1 LIKKALAIA
10 FNALKVTF
18 RDKGN
23 LIWLIIMPIVW
34 TTLIG
39 TMDTPGGGDD
49 KIPVGFLNRDRGIY
63 GEVFEEILKKE
74 ESVKIVAM
82 AEDDE
87 DKMRNLVKDT
97 KLSVGVIIPD
107 NFSEKL
113 KAGES
118 VVIEILKSERSSSYF
133 LEELIE
139 KTAERISI
147 DALAANFTVDKIG
160 ERRMVLEEEVL
171 EDEKERIW
179 KEAFVKADSFF
190 EPSPSIGIEYVVL
203 SVEKRDENI
212 PMGMEASSPGFA
224 VMFVMMGVCFAGAAM
239 VQERHHK
246 TLARLLTTP
255 TEKFFIISG
264 KMLGF
269 FLIGFIQFMILI
281 LFGQLVLKVNWGGNL
296 PLGVLL
302 LVISYVLSVTGLGTL
317 LSVVVRTSAQAG
329 AFAVLISMVTS
340 MLGGAWWP
348 IEIVPRFMQTI
359 ARFTPQY
366 WAINGF
372 NKIITRGFGITEIL
386 PNFYVLLAISTI
398 SLLLAIHFFR
408 FE

>member
-1 LIKKALAIA
+1 MIKKALAIA
-10 FNALKVTF
+10 FNSLKVTF

-34 TTLIG
+34 TTLLG
-39 TMDTPGGGDD
+39 TMSTTGGGDE
-49 KIPVGFLNRDRGIY
+49 KIPVGFLNSDRGIY
-63 GEVFEEILKKE
+63 GEVFEEILRKE
-74 ESVKIVAM
+74 ESIKIVAM
-82 AEDDE
+82 AEGDE

-113 KAGES
+113 KAGEQ
-118 VVIEILKSERSSSYF
+118 VVIEILKSERNSSYF
-133 LEELIE
+133 LEELIV
-139 KTAERISI
+139 KVAERISI
-147 DALAANFTVDKIG
+147 DALTANFAIEKIS
-160 ERRMVLEEEVL
+160 ERRVVLEEEVL
-171 EDEKERIW
+171 EEEKERIW
-179 KEAFVKADSFF
+179 GEAFVKADAFF
-190 EPSPSIGIEYVVL
+190 EPAHAIGIEYVVL
-203 SVEKRDENI
+203 SVEKREENI
-212 PMGMEASSPGFA
+212 PIGVEASSPGFA
-224 VMFVMMGVCFAGAAM
+224 VMFVMMGVCFAGVAM
-239 VQERHHK
+239 VQERHNK

-269 FLIGFIQFMILI
+269 FLVGFIQFMILI
-281 LFGQLVLKVNWGGNL
+281 LFGQLVLKVNWGNL

-302 LVISYVLSVTGLGTL
+302 LVVSYVLSVTGLGTL
-317 LSVVVRTSAQAG
+317 LSVIVRTSAQAG
-329 AFAVLISMVTS
+329 AFAVLISIVTS

-348 IEIVPRFMQTI
+348 IEIVPRFMQNI

-386 PNFYVLLAISTI
+386 PNFYVLLAISGI
-398 SLLLAIHFFR
+398 SLLLAIRFFK

>member
-1 LIKKALAIA
+1 LIKKALVIA
-10 FNALKVTF
+10 FNSLKVTF

-34 TTLIG
+34 TTLLG
-39 TMDTPGGGDD
+39 TMSTPGGGDE
-49 KIPVGFLNRDRGIY
+49 KIPVGFLNSDRGIY
-63 GEVFEEILKKE
+63 GEVFEEILRNE
-74 ESVKIVAM
+74 ESIKIVAM

-97 KLSVGVIIPD
+97 KLSVGLIIPND
-107 NFSEKL
+107 FSEKL
-113 KAGES
+113 KVREQ
-118 VVIEILKSERSSSYF
+118 VVIEILKSERNSSYF

-139 KTAERISI
+139 KVAERISI
-147 DALAANFTVDKIG
+147 DALAANFTIEKIS

-179 KEAFVKADSFF
+179 EEAFVKADAFF
-190 EPSPSIGIEYVVL
+190 EPAPSIGIEYVVL
-203 SVEKRDENI
+203 SVEKREENI
-212 PMGMEASSPGFA
+212 PIGVEASSPGFA
-224 VMFVMMGVCFAGAAM
+224 VMFVMMGVCFAGVAM
-239 VQERHHK
+239 VQERHNK

-269 FLIGFIQFMILI
+269 FLVGFIQFMILI
-281 LFGQLVLKVNWGGNL
+281 LFGQLVLKVNWGNL

-302 LVISYVLSVTGLGTL
+302 LVVSYVLSVTGLGIL
-317 LSVVVRTSAQAG
+317 LSVIVRTSAQAG

-340 MLGGAWWP
+340 MLGGSWWP
-348 IEIVPRFMQTI
+348 IEIVPRFMQNI

-386 PNFYVLLAISTI
+386 PNFYVLLAISAI
-398 SLLLAIHFFR
+398 SLLLAIRFFR

>member
-1 LIKKALAIA
+1 MIKKTLAIA
-10 FNALKVTF
+10 LNSLKVTF

-39 TMDTPGGGDD
+39 TMSTTGGGDE
-49 KIPVGFLNRDRGIY
+49 KIPLGFLNSDRGIY
-63 GEVFEEILKKE
+63 GEVFEEILKNE
-74 ESVKIVAM
+74 ENIKIVAM

-97 KLSVGVIIPD
+97 KLSVGLMIPY

-113 KAGES
+113 KVGEQ
-118 VVIEILKSERSSSYF
+118 VVIEILKSERGSSYF

-139 KTAERISI
+139 KVAGRISI
-147 DALAANFTVDKIG
+147 DALAANFTVEKIS

-171 EDEKERIW
+171 EDGKERIW
-179 KEAFVKADSFF
+179 EEAFVKADAFF
-190 EPSPSIGIEYVVL
+190 EPVPAIGTEYVVL
-203 SVEKRDENI
+203 SVEKRNENI
-212 PMGMEASSPGFA
+212 PLGVEASSPGFA

-255 TEKFFIISG
+255 TEKFSIISG

-269 FLIGFIQFMILI
+269 FLVGFIQFMILI
-281 LFGQLVLKVNWGGNL
+281 LFGQLVLKVNWGNL

-302 LVISYVLSVTGLGTL
+302 LVVSYVLSVTGLGTL

-348 IEIVPRFMQTI
+348 VEIVPKFMQNI

-372 NKIITRGFGITEIL
+372 NKIITRGFGIIEIL
-386 PNFYVLLAISTI
+386 PNFYVLLAISAI
-398 SLLLAIHFFR
+398 SLLLAIRFFR

>member
-1 LIKKALAIA
+1 MIRKALAIA
-10 FNALKVTF
+10 FNSLKVTF

-34 TTLIG
+34 TTLLG
-39 TMDTPGGGDD
+39 TMSTPGGGDE
-49 KIPVGFLNRDRGIY
+49 KIPVGFLNSDRGIY

-74 ESVKIVAM
+74 ESIKIVAM

-113 KAGES
+113 KVREQ
-118 VVIEILKSERSSSYF
+118 VVIEILKSERNSSYF

-139 KTAERISI
+139 KVAERISI
-147 DALAANFTVDKIG
+147 NSLAANFTVEKISKSG
-160 ERRMVLEEEVL
+160 LVLESEM
-171 EDEKERIW
+171 EKERMW
-179 KEAFVKADSFF
+179 EEAFVKADAFF
-190 EPSPSIGIEYVVL
+190 EPAPSIGIEYVVL
-203 SVEKRDENI
+203 SVEKRDEDI
-212 PMGMEASSPGFA
+212 PMGVEASSPGFA
-224 VMFVMMGVCFAGAAM
+224 VMFVMMGVCFAGVAM
-239 VQERHHK
+239 VQERHNK

-269 FLIGFIQFMILI
+269 FLVGFIQFMILI
-281 LFGQLVLKVNWGGNL
+281 LFGQLVLKVNWGNL

-302 LVISYVLSVTGLGTL
+302 LVVSYVLSVTGLGTL

-348 IEIVPRFMQTI
+348 IEIVPKFMQTI

-372 NKIITRGFGITEIL
+372 NKIITRGFGIAEIL
-386 PNFYVLLAISTI
+386 PNFYVLLAISGI
-398 SLLLAIHFFR
+398 SLLLAIRFFK

>member
-1 LIKKALAIA
+1 LIKKALVIA
-10 FNALKVTF
+10 FNSLKITF

-34 TTLIG
+34 TTLLG
-39 TMDTPGGGDD
+39 TMSTPGGGDE
-49 KIPVGFLNRDRGIY
+49 KIPVGFLNSDRGIY
-63 GEVFEEILKKE
+63 GEVFEEILRKE
-74 ESVKIVAM
+74 ESIKIVAM
-82 AEDDE
+82 AEEDE

-97 KLSVGVIIPD
+97 KLSVGIIIPD

-113 KAGES
+113 KVREQ
-118 VVIEILKSERSSSYF
+118 VVIEILKSERNSSYF
-133 LEELIE
+133 LEELIV
-139 KTAERISI
+139 KVAQRISI
-147 DALAANFTVDKIG
+147 DALAANFTIEKISKSG
-160 ERRMVLEEEVL
+160 LVLESKM
-171 EDEKERIW
+171 EKERMW
-179 KEAFVKADSFF
+179 EEAFVKADAFF
-190 EPSPSIGIEYVVL
+190 EPAPSIGIEYVVL
-203 SVEKRDENI
+203 SVEKREENI
-212 PMGMEASSPGFA
+212 PIGVEASSPGFA
-224 VMFVMMGVCFAGAAM
+224 VMFVMMGVCFAGVAM
-239 VQERHHK
+239 VQERHNK

-269 FLIGFIQFMILI
+269 FLVGFIQFMILI
-281 LFGQLVLKVNWGGNL
+281 LFGQLVLKVNWGNL

-348 IEIVPRFMQTI
+348 IEIVPKFMQNI

-386 PNFYVLLAISTI
+386 PNFYVLLAISAI
-398 SLLLAIHFFR
+398 SLLLAIRFFR

>member
-1 LIKKALAIA
+1 MIRKALAIA
-10 FNALKVTF
+10 FNSLKVTF

-34 TTLIG
+34 TTLLG
-39 TMDTPGGGDD
+39 TMSTPGGGDE
-49 KIPVGFLNRDRGIY
+49 KIPVGFLNSDRGIY

-74 ESVKIVAM
+74 ESIKIVAM

-113 KAGES
+113 KVREQ
-118 VVIEILKSERSSSYF
+118 VVIEILKSERNSSYF

-139 KTAERISI
+139 KVAERISI
-147 DALAANFTVDKIG
+147 NSLAANFTVEKISKSG
-160 ERRMVLEEEVL
+160 LVLESEM
-171 EDEKERIW
+171 EKERMW
-179 KEAFVKADSFF
+179 EEAFVKADAFF
-190 EPSPSIGIEYVVL
+190 EPAPSIGIEYVVL
-203 SVEKRDENI
+203 SVEKREENI
-212 PMGMEASSPGFA
+212 PIGVDASSPGFA
-224 VMFVMMGVCFAGAAM
+224 VMFVMMGVCFAGVAM
-239 VQERHHK
+239 VQERHNK

-269 FLIGFIQFMILI
+269 FLVGFIQFMILI
-281 LFGQLVLKVNWGGNL
+281 LFGQLVLKVNWGNL

-302 LVISYVLSVTGLGTL
+302 LVVSYVLSVTGLGTL

-348 IEIVPRFMQTI
+348 IEIVPKFMQTI

-372 NKIITRGFGITEIL
+372 NKIITRGFGIAEIL
-386 PNFYVLLAISTI
+386 PNFYVLLAISGI
-398 SLLLAIHFFR
+398 SLLLAIRFFK

>member
-1 LIKKALAIA
+1 MIKKALAIA
-10 FNALKVTF
+10 FNSLKVTF

-34 TTLIG
+34 TTLLG
-39 TMDTPGGGDD
+39 TMSTPGGGDE
-49 KIPVGFLNRDRGIY
+49 KIPVGFLNSDRGIY

-74 ESVKIVAM
+74 ESIKIVAM

-97 KLSVGVIIPD
+97 KLSVGLIIPGD
-107 NFSEKL
+107 FSEKL
-113 KAGES
+113 KVREQ
-118 VVIEILKSERSSSYF
+118 VVIEILKSERYSSYF

-139 KTAERISI
+139 KVAGRISI
-147 DALAANFTVDKIG
+147 NALAANFTVEKIS

-179 KEAFVKADSFF
+179 EEAFVKADAFF
-190 EPSPSIGIEYVVL
+190 EPAPSIGIEYVVL
-203 SVEKRDENI
+203 SVEKREENI
-212 PMGMEASSPGFA
+212 PIGVEASSPGFA
-224 VMFVMMGVCFAGAAM
+224 VMFVMMGVCFAGVAM
-239 VQERHHK
+239 VQERHNK

-269 FLIGFIQFMILI
+269 FLVGFIQFMILI
-281 LFGQLVLKVNWGGNL
+281 LFGQLVLKVNWGNL

-348 IEIVPRFMQTI
+348 IEIVPKFMQTI

-386 PNFYVLLAISTI
+386 PNFYVLLAISAI
-398 SLLLAIHFFR
+398 SLLLAIRFFR

>member
-10 FNALKVTF
+10 FNSLKVTF

-39 TMDTPGGGDD
+39 TMSTTGGGDE
-49 KIPVGFLNRDRGIY
+49 KIPVGFLNSDRGIY
-63 GEVFEEILKKE
+63 GEVFEEILRNE
-74 ESVKIVAM
+74 ESIKIVAM

-97 KLSVGVIIPD
+97 KLSVGIIIPGD
-107 NFSEKL
+107 FSEKL
-113 KAGES
+113 KVREQ
-118 VVIEILKSERSSSYF
+118 VVIEILKSERNSSYF

-139 KTAERISI
+139 KVAERISI
-147 DALAANFTVDKIG
+147 DALAANFTVEKIS
-160 ERRMVLEEEVL
+160 ERRMVLEEEIL
-171 EDEKERIW
+171 EDEKERMW
-179 KEAFVKADSFF
+179 EEAFVKADAFF
-190 EPSPSIGIEYVVL
+190 EPAPAIGIEYVVL
-203 SVEKRDENI
+203 SVEKREENI
-212 PMGMEASSPGFA
+212 PIGVEASSPGFA
-224 VMFVMMGVCFAGAAM
+224 VMFVMMGVCFAGVAM
-239 VQERHHK
+239 VQERHNK

-269 FLIGFIQFMILI
+269 FLVGFIQFMILI
-281 LFGQLVLKVNWGGNL
+281 LFGQLVLKVNWGNL

-302 LVISYVLSVTGLGTL
+302 LVVSYVLSVTGLGTL

-348 IEIVPRFMQTI
+348 IEIVPKFMQNI

-386 PNFYVLLAISTI
+386 PNFYVLLAISGI
-398 SLLLAIHFFR
+398 SLLLAIRFFK

>member
-1 LIKKALAIA
+1 MIKKALAIA
-10 FNALKVTF
+10 FNSLKVTF

-23 LIWLIIMPIVW
+23 LIWLIVMPIVW

-39 TMDTPGGGDD
+39 TMSTTGGGDE
-49 KIPVGFLNRDRGIY
+49 KIPVGFLNSDRGIY

-74 ESVKIVAM
+74 ESIKIVAM
-82 AEDDE
+82 ADDDE
-87 DKMRNLVKDT
+87 DRMRNLVKDS
-97 KLSVGVIIPD
+97 KLSVGLIIPGD
-107 NFSEKL
+107 FSEKL
-113 KAGES
+113 KVREQ
-118 VVIEILKSERSSSYF
+118 VVIEISKSERGSSYF

-139 KTAERISI
+139 KVAERISI

-171 EDEKERIW
+171 EDEKKRIW
-179 KEAFVKADSFF
+179 EEAFVKADAFF
-190 EPSPSIGIEYVVL
+190 EPAPSIGIEYVVL
-203 SVEKRDENI
+203 SVEKRDENV

-224 VMFVMMGVCFAGAAM
+224 VMFVMMGVCFAGVAM
-239 VQERHHK
+239 VQERHNK

-269 FLIGFIQFMILI
+269 FLVGFIQFIILI
-281 LFGQLVLKVNWGGNL
+281 LFGQLVLKVNWGNL

-348 IEIVPRFMQTI
+348 IEIVPKFMQTI

-386 PNFYVLLAISTI
+386 PNFYVLLAISAI
-398 SLLLAIHFFR
+398 SLLLAIRFFR

>member
-1 LIKKALAIA
+1 MIKKTLAIA
-10 FNALKVTF
+10 LNSLKVTF

-39 TMDTPGGGDD
+39 TMSTTGGGDE
-49 KIPVGFLNRDRGIY
+49 KIPVGFLNSDRGIY
-63 GEVFEEILKKE
+63 GEVFEEILKNE
-74 ESVKIVAM
+74 ENIKIVAM

-97 KLSVGVIIPD
+97 KLSVGLMIPY

-113 KAGES
+113 KVGEQ
-118 VVIEILKSERSSSYF
+118 VVIEILKSERGSSYF

-139 KTAERISI
+139 KVAGRISI
-147 DALAANFTVDKIG
+147 DALAANFTVEKIS

-171 EDEKERIW
+171 EDGKERIW
-179 KEAFVKADSFF
+179 EEAFVKADAFF
-190 EPSPSIGIEYVVL
+190 EPVPAIGTEYVVL
-203 SVEKRDENI
+203 SVEKRNENI
-212 PMGMEASSPGFA
+212 PLGVEASSPGFA

-239 VQERHHK
+239 VQERHNK

-255 TEKFFIISG
+255 TEKFSIISG

-269 FLIGFIQFMILI
+269 FLVGFIQFMILI
-281 LFGQLVLKVNWGGNL
+281 LFGQLVLKVNWGNL

-302 LVISYVLSVTGLGTL
+302 LVVSYVLSVTGLGTL

-348 IEIVPRFMQTI
+348 VEIVPKFMQNI

-372 NKIITRGFGITEIL
+372 NKIITRGFGIIEIL
-386 PNFYVLLAISTI
+386 PNFYVLLAISAI
-398 SLLLAIHFFR
+398 SLLLAIRFFR

>member
-1 LIKKALAIA
+1 MIKKALAIA
-10 FNALKVTF
+10 LNSLKVTF

-39 TMDTPGGGDD
+39 TMSTTGGGDE
-49 KIPVGFLNRDRGIY
+49 KIPVGFLNSDRGIY
-63 GEVFEEILKKE
+63 GEVFEEILRKE
-74 ESVKIVAM
+74 ESIKIVAM

-97 KLSVGVIIPD
+97 KLSVGLIIPD

-113 KAGES
+113 KVGEQ
-118 VVIEILKSERSSSYF
+118 VVIEILKSERGSSYF

-139 KTAERISI
+139 KVAGRISI
-147 DALAANFTVDKIG
+147 DALAANFTVEKIS

-171 EDEKERIW
+171 EDGKERIW
-179 KEAFVKADSFF
+179 EEAFVKADAFF
-190 EPSPSIGIEYVVL
+190 EPAPSIGIEYVIL

-212 PMGMEASSPGFA
+212 PMGVEASSPGFA
-224 VMFVMMGVCFAGAAM
+224 VMFVMMGVCFAGVAM
-239 VQERHHK
+239 VQERHNK

-255 TEKFFIISG
+255 TEKFFLISG

-269 FLIGFIQFMILI
+269 FLVGFIQFMILI
-281 LFGQLVLKVNWGGNL
+281 LFGQLVLKVNWGNL

-302 LVISYVLSVTGLGTL
+302 LVVSYVLSVTGLGTL

-348 IEIVPRFMQTI
+348 IEIVPKFMQNI

-386 PNFYVLLAISTI
+386 PNFYVLLAISAI
-398 SLLLAIHFFR
+398 SLLLAIRFFR

>member
-1 LIKKALAIA
+1 LIKKALTIA
-10 FNALKVTF
+10 FNSLKVTF

-34 TTLIG
+34 TTLLG
-39 TMDTPGGGDD
+39 TMSTPGGGDE
-49 KIPVGFLNRDRGIY
+49 KIPVGFLNSDRGIY
-63 GEVFEEILKKE
+63 GEVFEEILRNE
-74 ESVKIVAM
+74 ESIKIVAM

-113 KAGES
+113 KVREQ
-118 VVIEILKSERSSSYF
+118 VVIEILKSERNSSYF
-133 LEELIE
+133 LEELIV
-139 KTAERISI
+139 KVAERISI
-147 DALAANFTVDKIG
+147 DALAANFTIEKIS
-160 ERRMVLEEEVL
+160 ERRIVLEEEVL

-179 KEAFVKADSFF
+179 EEAFLKADAFF
-190 EPSPSIGIEYVVL
+190 EPAPSIGIEYVVL
-203 SVEKRDENI
+203 SVEKREENI
-212 PMGMEASSPGFA
+212 PIGVEASSPGFA
-224 VMFVMMGVCFAGAAM
+224 VMFVMMGVCFAGVAM
-239 VQERHHK
+239 VQERHNK

-269 FLIGFIQFMILI
+269 FLVGFIQFMILI
-281 LFGQLVLKVNWGGNL
+281 LFGQLVLKVNWGNL

-302 LVISYVLSVTGLGTL
+302 LVVSYVLSVTGLGTL

-348 IEIVPRFMQTI
+348 IEIVPRFMQNI

-386 PNFYVLLAISTI
+386 PNFYVLLAISAI
-398 SLLLAIHFFR
+398 SLLLAIRFFR

>member
-1 LIKKALAIA
+1 MIKKVLVIA
-10 FNALKVTF
+10 FIALKVTF

-23 LIWLIIMPIVW
+23 LIWLIIMPLVW

-39 TMDTPGGGDD
+39 TMSTTGGGDE
-49 KIPVGFLNRDRGIY
+49 KIPVGFLNSDKGIY
-63 GEVFEEILKKE
+63 GEVFEEILRKE
-74 ESVKIVAM
+74 ESIKIVAM

-87 DKMRNLVKDT
+87 DKMRNSVKDT
-97 KLSVGVIIPD
+97 KLSVGLIIPD

-113 KAGES
+113 KAGEQ
-118 VVIEILKSERSSSYF
+118 VVIEILKSERNSSYF

-147 DALAANFTVDKIG
+147 DALAANFTVEKIG
-160 ERRMVLEEEVL
+160 KRRMVLEEEVL
-171 EDEKERIW
+171 EEEKERIW
-179 KEAFVKADSFF
+179 GEAFVKADAFF
-190 EPSPSIGIEYVVL
+190 EPAPAIGIEYVVL
-203 SVEKRDENI
+203 SVEKREENI
-212 PMGMEASSPGFA
+212 PIGVEASSPGFA
-224 VMFVMMGVCFAGAAM
+224 VMFVMMGVCFAGVAM
-239 VQERHHK
+239 VQERHNK

-269 FLIGFIQFMILI
+269 FLVGFIQFMILI
-281 LFGQLVLKVNWGGNL
+281 LFGQLVLKVNWGNL

-302 LVISYVLSVTGLGTL
+302 LVVSYVLSVTGLGTL

-348 IEIVPRFMQTI
+348 IEIVPKFMQTI

-386 PNFYVLLAISTI
+386 PNFYVLLVISAI
-398 SLLLAIHFFR
+398 SLLLAIRFFR

>member
-1 LIKKALAIA
+1 LIKKVLVIA
-10 FNALKVTF
+10 FNSLKVTF

-34 TTLIG
+34 TTLLG
-39 TMDTPGGGDD
+39 TISTPGGGDE
-49 KIPVGFLNRDRGIY
+49 KIPVGFLNSDRGTY

-74 ESVKIVAM
+74 ESIKIVAM

-87 DKMRNLVKDT
+87 DKMRNLVKDS
-97 KLSVGVIIPD
+97 KLSVGVIIPGD
-107 NFSEKL
+107 FSEKL
-113 KAGES
+113 KVREQ
-118 VVIEILKSERSSSYF
+118 VVIKILKSERSSSYF

-139 KTAERISI
+139 KIAERISI
-147 DALAANFTVDKIG
+147 DALAANFTVEKIS

-171 EDEKERIW
+171 EDEKERMW
-179 KEAFVKADSFF
+179 EEAFVKADAFF
-190 EPSPSIGIEYVVL
+190 EPAPSIGIEYVVL

-212 PMGMEASSPGFA
+212 PMGVEASSPGFA
-224 VMFVMMGVCFAGAAM
+224 VMFVMMGVCFAGVAM
-239 VQERHHK
+239 VQERHNK
-246 TLARLLTTP
+246 TLTRLLTTL
-255 TEKFFIISG
+255 TKKFFIISG

-269 FLIGFIQFMILI
+269 FLVGFMQFMILI
-281 LFGQLVLKVNWGGNL
+281 LFGQFVLKVNWGNL

-302 LVISYVLSVTGLGTL
+302 LVVSYVLSVTGLGTL

-348 IEIVPRFMQTI
+348 IEIVPKFMQTI

-372 NKIITRGFGITEIL
+372 NKIITRGFGISEIL
-386 PNFYVLLAISTI
+386 PNFYVLLAISAI
-398 SLLLAIHFFR
+398 SLLLAIRFFR

>member
-1 LIKKALAIA
+1 MIKKALAIA
-10 FNALKVTF
+10 FNSLKVTF

-34 TTLIG
+34 TTLLG
-39 TMDTPGGGDD
+39 TMSTTGGGDE
-49 KIPVGFLNRDRGIY
+49 KIPVGFLNSDKGIY

-74 ESVKIVAM
+74 ESIKIVAM
-82 AEDDE
+82 ADDDE
-87 DKMRNLVKDT
+87 DKMRNLVKDA
-97 KLSVGVIIPD
+97 KISVGLIIPGD
-107 NFSEKL
+107 FSEKL
-113 KAGES
+113 EVREQ
-118 VVIEILKSERSSSYF
+118 VVIEILKSERNSSYF

-139 KTAERISI
+139 KVAERISI
-147 DALAANFTVDKIG
+147 DALAANFTVEKIG
-160 ERRMVLEEEVL
+160 ERRMVLEEKIL

-179 KEAFVKADSFF
+179 EEAFVKADAFF
-190 EPSPSIGIEYVVL
+190 EPAPAIGIEYVVL

-212 PMGMEASSPGFA
+212 PIGVEASSPGFA
-224 VMFVMMGVCFAGAAM
+224 VMFVMMGVCFAGVAM
-239 VQERHHK
+239 VQERHNK

-269 FLIGFIQFMILI
+269 FLVGFIQFMILI
-281 LFGQLVLKVNWGGNL
+281 LFGQLVLKVNWGNL

-302 LVISYVLSVTGLGTL
+302 LVVSYVLSVTGLGTL

-348 IEIVPRFMQTI
+348 IEIVPKFMQNI

-386 PNFYVLLAISTI
+386 PNFYVLLAISGI
-398 SLLLAIHFFR
+398 SLLLAIRFFK

>member
-1 LIKKALAIA
+1 MIKKALVIA
-10 FNALKVTF
+10 FNSLKVTF

-34 TTLIG
+34 TTLLG
-39 TMDTPGGGDD
+39 TMSTPGGGDE
-49 KIPVGFLNRDRGIY
+49 KIPVGFLNSDRGIY
-63 GEVFEEILKKE
+63 GEVFAEILRNE
-74 ESVKIVAM
+74 ESIKIVVM

-113 KAGES
+113 KVREQ
-118 VVIEILKSERSSSYF
+118 VEIEILKSERNSSYF
-133 LEELIE
+133 LEELIV
-139 KTAERISI
+139 KVAERISI
-147 DALAANFTVDKIG
+147 DALAANFTIEKIS
-160 ERRMVLEEEVL
+160 ERRIVLEEEVL

-179 KEAFVKADSFF
+179 EEAFLKADAFF
-190 EPSPSIGIEYVVL
+190 EPAPSIGIEYVVL
-203 SVEKRDENI
+203 SVEKREENI
-212 PMGMEASSPGFA
+212 PIGVEASSPGFA
-224 VMFVMMGVCFAGAAM
+224 VMFVMMGVCFAGVAM
-239 VQERHHK
+239 VQERHNK

-269 FLIGFIQFMILI
+269 FLVGFIQFMILI
-281 LFGQLVLKVNWGGNL
+281 LFGQLVLKVNWGNL

-302 LVISYVLSVTGLGTL
+302 LVVSYVLSVTGLGTL

-348 IEIVPRFMQTI
+348 IEIVPRFMQNI

-386 PNFYVLLAISTI
+386 PNFYVLLAISAI
-398 SLLLAIHFFR
+398 SLLLAIRFFR

>member
-1 LIKKALAIA
+1 MIKKALAIA
-10 FNALKVTF
+10 FNSLKVTF

-39 TMDTPGGGDD
+39 TMSTTGGGDE
-49 KIPVGFLNRDRGIY
+49 KIPVGFLNSDRGIY
-63 GEVFEEILKKE
+63 GEVFEEILRKE
-74 ESVKIVAM
+74 ESIKIVAM

-87 DKMRNLVKDT
+87 DKMRNSVKDT
-97 KLSVGVIIPD
+97 KLSVGLIIPGD
-107 NFSEKL
+107 FSEKL
-113 KAGES
+113 KVREQ
-118 VVIEILKSERSSSYF
+118 VVIEILKSQGNSSYF

-139 KTAERISI
+139 KTAHRISI
-147 DALAANFTVDKIG
+147 NALAANFTVEKIS
-160 ERRMVLEEEVL
+160 ERRVVLEEEVL

-179 KEAFVKADSFF
+179 EEAFVKADAFF
-190 EPSPSIGIEYVVL
+190 EPAPSIGIEYVVL

-212 PMGMEASSPGFA
+212 PIGVEASSPGFA
-224 VMFVMMGVCFAGAAM
+224 VMFVMMGVCFAGVAM

-255 TEKFFIISG
+255 TEKFSIISG

-269 FLIGFIQFMILI
+269 FLVGFIQFMILI
-281 LFGQLVLKVNWGGNL
+281 LFGQLVLKVNWGNL

-302 LVISYVLSVTGLGTL
+302 LVVSYVLSVTGLGTL

-348 IEIVPRFMQTI
+348 IEIVPKFMQNI

-386 PNFYVLLAISTI
+386 PNFYVLLAISAI
-398 SLLLAIHFFR
+398 SLLLAIRFFR

>member
-1 LIKKALAIA
+1 MIKKALAIA
-10 FNALKVTF
+10 FNSLKVTF

-34 TTLIG
+34 TTLLG
-39 TMDTPGGGDD
+39 TMSTTGGGDE
-49 KIPVGFLNRDRGIY
+49 KIPVGFLNSDRGIY
-63 GEVFEEILKKE
+63 GEVFEEILRKE
-74 ESVKIVAM
+74 ESIKIVAM

-97 KLSVGVIIPD
+97 KLSVGLIIPD

-113 KAGES
+113 KVREQ
-118 VVIEILKSERSSSYF
+118 VEIEILKSERNSSYF

-139 KTAERISI
+139 KVAERISI
-147 DALAANFTVDKIG
+147 DALAANFTVEKIS

-171 EDEKERIW
+171 EDEEEKAWE
-179 KEAFVKADSFF
+179 EAFVKADAFF
-190 EPSPSIGIEYVVL
+190 EPAPSIGIEYVVL

-212 PMGMEASSPGFA
+212 PIGMEASSPGFA
-224 VMFVMMGVCFAGAAM
+224 VMFVMMGVCFAGVAM
-239 VQERHHK
+239 VQERHNK

-269 FLIGFIQFMILI
+269 FLVGFIQFMILI
-281 LFGQLVLKVNWGGNL
+281 LFGQLVLKVNWGNL

-329 AFAVLISMVTS
+329 AFAVLISIVTS

-348 IEIVPRFMQTI
+348 IEIVPKFMQNI

-386 PNFYVLLAISTI
+386 PNFYVLLAISAI
-398 SLLLAIHFFR
+398 SLLLAIRFFK

>member
-1 LIKKALAIA
+1 LIKKLLVIA
-10 FNALKVTF
+10 FNSLKVTF

-23 LIWLIIMPIVW
+23 LVWLIVMPIIW

-39 TMDTPGGGDD
+39 TMGTSGGGDE
-49 KIPVGFLNRDRGIY
+49 KIPVGFLNSDRGIY

-74 ESVKIVAM
+74 ESIKIVTM

-113 KAGES
+113 KAREQ
-118 VVIEILKSERSSSYF
+118 VVIEILKSERNSSYF
-133 LEELIE
+133 LEELIV
-139 KTAERISI
+139 KVAERISI
-147 DALAANFTVDKIG
+147 DALAANFTIEKIS

-179 KEAFVKADSFF
+179 EEAFVKADAFF
-190 EPSPSIGIEYVVL
+190 EPAPSIGIEYVVL
-203 SVEKRDENI
+203 SVEKREENI
-212 PMGMEASSPGFA
+212 PIGMNASSPGFA
-224 VMFVMMGVCFAGAAM
+224 VMFVMMGVFFAGAAM

-255 TEKFFIISG
+255 TEKFSIISG

-269 FLIGFIQFMILI
+269 FLVGFIQFMILI
-281 LFGQLVLKVNWGGNL
+281 LFGQLVLKVNWGNL

-302 LVISYVLSVTGLGTL
+302 LVVSYVLSVTGLGTL
-317 LSVVVRTSAQAG
+317 LSVFVRTSAQAG
-329 AFAVLISMVTS
+329 AFAVLISIVTS
-340 MLGGAWWP
+340 MFGGAWWP
-348 IEIVPRFMQTI
+348 IEIVPQFMQTI

-386 PNFYVLLAISTI
+386 PNFYVLLAISAI
-398 SLLLAIHFFR
+398 SLLLAIRFFR

>member
-1 LIKKALAIA
+1 LIKKALVIA
-10 FNALKVTF
+10 FNSLKVTF

-39 TMDTPGGGDD
+39 TMSTTGSGDE
-49 KIPVGFLNRDRGIY
+49 KIPVGFLNSDRGIY
-63 GEVFEEILKKE
+63 GEVFEEILRKE
-74 ESVKIVAM
+74 ESIEIIAV

-87 DKMRNLVKDT
+87 DKMRDLVKDT
-97 KLSVGVIIPD
+97 KLSVGLIIPE

-113 KAGES
+113 KVGEQ

-133 LEELIE
+133 LEELIG
-139 KTAERISI
+139 KVAERISI
-147 DALAANFTVDKIG
+147 DALAANFTVEKIG
-160 ERRMVLEEEVL
+160 ERRMVLEEVVL

-179 KEAFVKADSFF
+179 KEAFVKADAFF
-190 EPSPSIGIEYVVL
+190 EPAPSIGIEYVVL

-212 PMGMEASSPGFA
+212 PLGVEASSPGFA
-224 VMFVMMGVCFAGAAM
+224 VMFVMMGVCFAGVAM

-269 FLIGFIQFMILI
+269 FLVGFIQFMILI
-281 LFGQLVLKVNWGGNL
+281 LFGQLVLKVNWGNL

-302 LVISYVLSVTGLGTL
+302 LVISYVLSVTGIGTL
-317 LSVVVRTSAQAG
+317 LSVIVRTSAQAG

-348 IEIVPRFMQTI
+348 IEIVPKFMQNI

-386 PNFYVLLAISTI
+386 PNFYVLLAISAL
-398 SLLLAIHFFR
+398 SLLLAIRFFR

>member
-1 LIKKALAIA
+1 MIKKALAIA
-10 FNALKVTF
+10 FNSLKVTF

-34 TTLIG
+34 TTLLG
-39 TMDTPGGGDD
+39 TMSTTGGGDE
-49 KIPVGFLNRDRGIY
+49 KIPVGFLNSDRGIY
-63 GEVFEEILKKE
+63 GEVFEEILRKE
-74 ESVKIVAM
+74 ESIKIVAM
-82 AEDDE
+82 AEGDE

-113 KAGES
+113 KAGEQ
-118 VVIEILKSERSSSYF
+118 VVIEILKSERNSSYF

-147 DALAANFTVDKIG
+147 DALTANFAIEKIS
-160 ERRMVLEEEVL
+160 ERRVVLEEEVL
-171 EDEKERIW
+171 EEEKERIW
-179 KEAFVKADSFF
+179 GEAFVKADAFF
-190 EPSPSIGIEYVVL
+190 EPAHAIGIEYVVL
-203 SVEKRDENI
+203 SVEKREENI
-212 PMGMEASSPGFA
+212 PIGVEASSPGFA
-224 VMFVMMGVCFAGAAM
+224 VMFVMMGVCFAGVAM
-239 VQERHHK
+239 VQERHNK

-269 FLIGFIQFMILI
+269 FLVGFIQFMILI
-281 LFGQLVLKVNWGGNL
+281 LFGQLVLKVNWGNL

-302 LVISYVLSVTGLGTL
+302 LVVSYVLSVTGLGTL
-317 LSVVVRTSAQAG
+317 LSVIVRTSAQAG
-329 AFAVLISMVTS
+329 AFAVLISIVTS

-348 IEIVPRFMQTI
+348 IEIVPRFMQNI

-386 PNFYVLLAISTI
+386 PNFYVLLAISGI
-398 SLLLAIHFFR
+398 SLLLAIRFFK

>member
-1 LIKKALAIA
+1 MIKKALAIA
-10 FNALKVTF
+10 FNSLKVTF

-39 TMDTPGGGDD
+39 TMSTTGGGDE
-49 KIPVGFLNRDRGIY
+49 KIPVGFLNSDRGIY
-63 GEVFEEILKKE
+63 GEVFEEILRNE
-74 ESVKIVAM
+74 ESIKIVAM

-97 KLSVGVIIPD
+97 KLSVGIIIPGD
-107 NFSEKL
+107 FSEKL
-113 KAGES
+113 KVREQ
-118 VVIEILKSERSSSYF
+118 VVIEILKSERNSSYF

-139 KTAERISI
+139 KVAERISI
-147 DALAANFTVDKIG
+147 DALAANFTVEKIS
-160 ERRMVLEEEVL
+160 ERRMVLEEEIL
-171 EDEKERIW
+171 EDEKERMW
-179 KEAFVKADSFF
+179 EEAFVKADAFF
-190 EPSPSIGIEYVVL
+190 EPAPAIGIEYVVL
-203 SVEKRDENI
+203 SVEKREENI
-212 PMGMEASSPGFA
+212 PIGVEASSPGFA
-224 VMFVMMGVCFAGAAM
+224 VMFVMMGVCFAGVAM
-239 VQERHHK
+239 VQERHNK

-269 FLIGFIQFMILI
+269 FLVGFIQFMILI
-281 LFGQLVLKVNWGGNL
+281 LFGQLVLKVNWGNL

-302 LVISYVLSVTGLGTL
+302 LVVSYVLSVTGLGTL

-348 IEIVPRFMQTI
+348 IEIVPKFMQNI

-386 PNFYVLLAISTI
+386 PNFYVLLAISGI
-398 SLLLAIHFFR
+398 SLLLAIRFFK

>member
-1 LIKKALAIA
+1 MIKKALAIA

-39 TMDTPGGGDD
+39 TMSTTGGGDE
-49 KIPVGFLNRDRGIY
+49 KIPVGFLNSDRGIY
-63 GEVFEEILKKE
+63 GKLFEEILRKE
-74 ESVKIVAM
+74 ESIKIVAV

-97 KLSVGVIIPD
+97 KLSVGLIIPD

-113 KAGES
+113 KAGEQ
-118 VVIEILKSERSSSYF
+118 VVIEILKSERNSSYF

-139 KTAERISI
+139 KVAERISI
-147 DALAANFTVDKIG
+147 DALAANFTVEKIG

-179 KEAFVKADSFF
+179 EEAFVKADAFF
-190 EPSPSIGIEYVVL
+190 EPTPSIGIKYVVL
-203 SVEKRDENI
+203 SVEKREENI
-212 PMGMEASSPGFA
+212 PIGMNASSPGFA
-224 VMFVMMGVCFAGAAM
+224 VMFVMMGVFFAGAAM

-255 TEKFFIISG
+255 TEKFSIISG

-269 FLIGFIQFMILI
+269 FLVGFIQFMILI
-281 LFGQLVLKVNWGGNL
+281 LFGQLILKVNWGNL
-296 PLGVLL
+296 PLGILL
-302 LVISYVLSVTGLGTL
+302 LVVSYVLSVTGLGTL

-348 IEIVPRFMQTI
+348 IEIVPRFMQNI

-386 PNFYVLLAISTI
+386 PNFYVLLAISGI
-398 SLLLAIHFFR
+398 SLLLAIRFFK

>member
-1 LIKKALAIA
+1 MIKKALVIA
-10 FNALKVTF
+10 FNSLKITF

-34 TTLIG
+34 TTLLG
-39 TMDTPGGGDD
+39 TMSTPGGGDE
-49 KIPVGFLNRDRGIY
+49 KIPVGFLNSDRGIY
-63 GEVFEEILKKE
+63 GEVFEEILRKE
-74 ESVKIVAM
+74 ESIKIVAM
-82 AEDDE
+82 AEEDE

-97 KLSVGVIIPD
+97 KLSVGIIIPD

-113 KAGES
+113 KVREQ
-118 VVIEILKSERSSSYF
+118 VVIEILKSERNSSYF
-133 LEELIE
+133 LEELIV
-139 KTAERISI
+139 KVAQRISI
-147 DALAANFTVDKIG
+147 DALAANFTIEKISKSG
-160 ERRMVLEEEVL
+160 LVLESKM
-171 EDEKERIW
+171 EKERMW
-179 KEAFVKADSFF
+179 EEAFVKADAFF
-190 EPSPSIGIEYVVL
+190 EPAPSIGIEYVVL
-203 SVEKRDENI
+203 SVEKREENI
-212 PMGMEASSPGFA
+212 PIGVEASSPGFA
-224 VMFVMMGVCFAGAAM
+224 VMFVMMGVCFAGVAM
-239 VQERHHK
+239 VQERHNK

-269 FLIGFIQFMILI
+269 FLVGFIQFMILI
-281 LFGQLVLKVNWGGNL
+281 LFGQLVLKVNWGNL

-348 IEIVPRFMQTI
+348 IEIVPKFMQNI

-386 PNFYVLLAISTI
+386 PNFYVLLAISAI
-398 SLLLAIHFFR
+398 SLLLAIRFFR

>member
-1 LIKKALAIA
+1 MIKKALVIA
-10 FNALKVTF
+10 FNSLKITF

-34 TTLIG
+34 TTLLG
-39 TMDTPGGGDD
+39 TMSTPGGGDE
-49 KIPVGFLNRDRGIY
+49 KIAVGFLNSDRGIY

-74 ESVKIVAM
+74 ESIKIVAM
-82 AEDDE
+82 EEDDE

-97 KLSVGVIIPD
+97 KLSVGVIIPGD
-107 NFSEKL
+107 FSEKL
-113 KAGES
+113 KVREQA
-118 VVIEILKSERSSSYF
+118 VIEILKSERYSSYF
-133 LEELIE
+133 LEELVE
-139 KTAERISI
+139 KVAGRISI
-147 DALAANFTVDKIG
+147 NALAANFTVEKIS
-160 ERRMVLEEEVL
+160 ERRMVLEKEVL

-179 KEAFVKADSFF
+179 EEAFVKADAFF
-190 EPSPSIGIEYVVL
+190 EPAPSIGIEYVVL
-203 SVEKRDENI
+203 SVEKREENI
-212 PMGMEASSPGFA
+212 PIGVEASSPGFA
-224 VMFVMMGVCFAGAAM
+224 VMFVMMGVCFAGVAM
-239 VQERHHK
+239 VQERHNK

-269 FLIGFIQFMILI
+269 FLVGFMQFMILI
-281 LFGQLVLKVNWGGNL
+281 LFGQLVLKVNWGNL

-302 LVISYVLSVTGLGTL
+302 LVVSYVLSVTGLGTL

-348 IEIVPRFMQTI
+348 IEIVPKFMQTI

-386 PNFYVLLAISTI
+386 PNFYVLLVISAI
-398 SLLLAIHFFR
+398 SLLLAIRFFR

>member
-1 LIKKALAIA
+1 MIKKVLVIA
-10 FNALKVTF
+10 FNSLKVTF

-39 TMDTPGGGDD
+39 TMSTTGGGDE
-49 KIPVGFLNRDRGIY
+49 KIPVGFLNSDRGIY
-63 GEVFEEILKKE
+63 GEVFEEILRKE
-74 ESVKIVAM
+74 ESIKIVAM

-87 DKMRNLVKDT
+87 DKMRNSVKDT
-97 KLSVGVIIPD
+97 KLSVGLIIPGD
-107 NFSEKL
+107 FSEKL
-113 KAGES
+113 KVREQ
-118 VVIEILKSERSSSYF
+118 VVIEILKSQGNSSYF

-139 KTAERISI
+139 KTAHRISI
-147 DALAANFTVDKIG
+147 NALAANFTVEKIS
-160 ERRMVLEEEVL
+160 ERRVVLEEEVL

-179 KEAFVKADSFF
+179 EEAFVKADAFF
-190 EPSPSIGIEYVVL
+190 EPAPSIGIEYVVL

-212 PMGMEASSPGFA
+212 PIGVEASSPGFA
-224 VMFVMMGVCFAGAAM
+224 VMFVMMGVCFAGVAM

-255 TEKFFIISG
+255 TEKFSIISG

-269 FLIGFIQFMILI
+269 FLVGFIQFMILI
-281 LFGQLVLKVNWGGNL
+281 LFGQLVLKVNWGNL

-302 LVISYVLSVTGLGTL
+302 LVVSYVLSVTGLGTL

-348 IEIVPRFMQTI
+348 IEIVPKFMQNI

-398 SLLLAIHFFR
+398 SLLLAIRFFR